1 MANDIERWAIDKRIP
16 VAFIA
21 TIVIGG
27 AFHTTILVWFASNVW
42 FRVAALESQR
52 LQDAPRL
59 ESVIRLE
66 AKVDSLHASISE
78 LKAAVT
84 ALASRPQEAL
94 PLRR

>member
-16 VAFIA
+16 VAFLGTVVVVGVA
-21 TIVIGG
+21 HTI
-27 AFHTTILVWFASNVW
+27 TLVWFASNVW
-42 FRVAALESQR
+42 FRVAELERQR
-52 LQDAPRL
+52 IADAPRL

-66 AKVDSLHASISE
+66 ANVDSLHASISE